1 MAHALA
7 TAQPKKAW
15 YQQSQLL
22 IHRRCADERA
32 EPTGEGWCLRARGG
46 LYMRAFGAAVSCL
59 VACLLVAQSPRPAGS
74 VSALEHGHCRIALGG
89 TIDYTTGAS
98 TTLTLKPYNGSGLVI
113 NGAQVNVP
121 GRGVSI
127 TNTRL
132 SAATL
137 YYVYAY
143 TNSGSV
149 ALELSTTGHATST
162 TAGNVGIEIKSGDDS
177 RTLVGMVYT
186 NAKAKFQDFTGDN
199 SSPAV
204 RTVLNWFNRRDLF
217 FAGPGS
223 GSVGCSTSSTSFVEL
238 CSSIWRMTML
248 SWSDEAV
255 IVGFN
260 GIANNDTAGGRVNA
274 VLASLGHPDT
284 PITSWFGTTS
294 AAAHQFQNLSSNSTM
309 LMNLGTDGVSIV
321 TLYAHVGGG
330 TGGTAS
336 IYGNPYGMTRG

>member
-1 MAHALA
+1 
-7 TAQPKKAW
+7 
-15 YQQSQLL
+15 
-22 IHRRCADERA
+22 
-32 EPTGEGWCLRARGG
+32 
-46 LYMRAFGAAVSCL
+46 MRTFGVVVSCL
-59 VACLLVAQSPRPAGS
+59 VVSLLVAQSPRPAAS
-74 VSALEHGHCRIALGG
+74 VYALEHGHCRIALGG
-89 TIDYTTGAS
+89 TIDYTTGTS
-98 TTLTLKPYNGSGLVI
+98 TTLTLKPYDGSGLVI
-113 NGAQVNVP
+113 SGTQVHVP

-127 TNTRL
+127 ANTGL
-132 SAATL
+132 SATTL
-137 YYVYAY
+137 YYVYGY
-143 TNSGSV
+143 SNSGSV
-149 ALELSTTGHATST
+149 ALELSTMGHATST

-199 SSPAV
+199 STPAV

-217 FAGPGS
+217 LASPGS
-223 GSVGCSTSSTSFVEL
+223 GNGGCSTSSTSFVEL

-248 SWSDEAV
+248 SWGDEAV
-255 IVGFN
+255 IVGFS

-274 VLASLGHPDT
+274 VLANLGHPNT

-294 AAAHQFQNLSSNSTM
+294 AAARQFQNLSCNSTM

-330 TGGTAS
+330 TGGTAT